1 MDKDGKHCGFN
12 NDFGL
17 NAMRLCRR
25 IVTEGG
31 MTMRDYEQSRQQ
43 FVAGKIGIIAP
54 HPTQPVPLRI
64 LSAASSS
71 SDARFI
77 RV

>member
-43 FVAGKIGIIAP
+43 FVAGKIGIIA
-54 HPTQPVPLRI
+54 
-64 LSAASSS
+64 SSPNLQVVKRS
-71 SDARFI
+71 LKAQKRSRHFS
-77 RV
+77 